1 MRRPI
6 VPLLTLFL
14 LLSSCS
20 EPEQTSILI
29 KGQTILVRPT
39 GGPVDETGIIV
50 RAVGTSVATTT
61 DRLGLYDAGP
71 IVDQKLLIEHHKE
84 GYGRKLF
91 LAQDYSA
98 GPINLVKLF
107 PLTPHIAITGE
118 PRYFDTTF
126 TQLERVGVKVNNQ
139 GDTTDWGTV
148 IDKSYTTELLTVPVI
163 VDASG
168 ADAQTQFWTVDLYY
182 SLQPEVDIMKPRTYL
197 WMQTEHLENS
207 QAPGSSV
214 HFYLDQQLL
223 NWMKRD
229 LVPEGSKIFVQAFA
243 SPYQRPLNGVH
254 AWHSPFFTDPDTR
267 LPVLSI
273 YEGVT
278 SNSSS
283 FILK

>member
-1 MRRPI
+1 MRCSTVPI
-6 VPLLTLFL
+6 LTLFL

-20 EPEQTSILI
+20 EPEQTSFLI
-29 KGQTILVRPT
+29 KGQTILVRPL

-61 DRLGLYDAGP
+61 DRLGLYDAGAV
-71 IVDQKLLIEHHKE
+71 VDQKLLIEHHKE

-91 LAQDYSA
+91 QAEDYSA

-107 PLTPHIAITGE
+107 PITPHVAITGE

-126 TQLERVGVKVNNQ
+126 RQLERVGVKVNSQ

-148 IDKSYTTELLTVPVI
+148 IDKSYTKELLTIPVT
-163 VDASG
+163 VNASAG
-168 ADAQTQFWTVDLYY
+168 GSESQFWTVELYY
-182 SLQPEVDIMKPRTYL
+182 SLQPEVEIMEPTTYL
-197 WMQTEHLENS
+197 WMQTEHLEKGS
-207 QAPGSSV
+207 APGSNV
-214 HFYLDQQLL
+214 HFYLDHQLL
-223 NWMKRD
+223 DWMKRD
-229 LVPEGSKIFVQAFA
+229 LVPEGSKIYVQAFA

-254 AWHSPFFTDPDTR
+254 AWHSPFFTDPETR
-267 LPVLSI
+267 LPILSI

-278 SNSSS
+278 SNSTS